1 MSNPTI
7 SLGDVALINPENL
20 SAATPA
26 DTKFRYIDLG
36 SVNRGVIN
44 WSDVANTTFAY
55 APSRARRVTQAGD
68 VLFGTVRP
76 ALESHAS
83 IPSDAT
89 RGEFIAS
96 TGFAVIRAKANA
108 ADSRFLHHYLF
119 SQIVRD
125 EARRAEVGSNYPA
138 VNESDIRR
146 FAFPKFS
153 FAEQRR
159 IADILDAVDDE
170 ISTTKRIIA
179 KLQKAKR
186 GLLRDLLSN
195 GVDKNGMRRDPLQT
209 PDQFEVSR
217 LGVLPKGW
225 KISSIAEVCSLI
237 VDCPHS
243 TPKFLESGVFVAR
256 TTNIRHGIFMSNS
269 ASYVSEAEYIERI
282 SRAKPSTG
290 DLILTREAPVGEAFI
305 VPQGMQIC
313 LGQRVM
319 LLRPR
324 AGVLDSE
331 YLLAQLYSGR
341 VRERIDVLT
350 AGTTNPHINVAEVK
364 RFQLPVPSFDE
375 QIRISEVVQA
385 HDARARAE
393 SSRLDK
399 LEKLKTGLMS
409 DLLTGRVRVPLEA
422 AS

>member
-225 KISSIAEVCSLI
+225 KI
-237 VDCPHS
+237 
-243 TPKFLESGVFVAR
+243 
-256 TTNIRHGIFMSNS
+256 
-269 ASYVSEAEYIERI
+269 
-282 SRAKPSTG
+282 
-290 DLILTREAPVGEAFI
+290 DLIDRRS
-305 VPQGMQIC
+305 MQSDRR
-313 LGQRVM
+313 L
-319 LLRPR
+319 
-324 AGVLDSE
+324 
-331 YLLAQLYSGR
+331 
-341 VRERIDVLT
+341 
-350 AGTTNPHINVAEVK
+350 
-364 RFQLPVPSFDE
+364 
-375 QIRISEVVQA
+375 
-385 HDARARAE
+385 
-393 SSRLDK
+393 SS
-399 LEKLKTGLMS
+399 
-409 DLLTGRVRVPLEA
+409 
-422 AS
+422 